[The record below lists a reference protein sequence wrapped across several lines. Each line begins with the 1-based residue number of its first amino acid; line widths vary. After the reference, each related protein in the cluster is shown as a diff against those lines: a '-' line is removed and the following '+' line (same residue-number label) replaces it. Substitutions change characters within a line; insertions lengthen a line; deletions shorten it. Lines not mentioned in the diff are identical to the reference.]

1 MAVNLFEERGNF
13 FLVHVYLRYG
23 IHSLV
28 QLLAAYFLSR
38 GQRSVYKFLL
48 DNLLDGAHL
57 RAFARVD
64 DADRGSFFAGTPCS
78 SAAVGVTL
86 DVVWQSVVNNMRQV
100 VNVQSTCGH
109 IGGHQELH
117 VVVAELLHGEVA
129 LLLT

>member
-23 IHSLV
+23 VHGLV
-28 QLLAAYFLSR
+28 QLFAAYFLSR

-57 RAFARVD
+57 GAFARMD
-64 DADRGSFFAGTPCS
+64 DADRRSFFAGTTCS
-78 SAAVGVTL
+78 SAAVGVAF